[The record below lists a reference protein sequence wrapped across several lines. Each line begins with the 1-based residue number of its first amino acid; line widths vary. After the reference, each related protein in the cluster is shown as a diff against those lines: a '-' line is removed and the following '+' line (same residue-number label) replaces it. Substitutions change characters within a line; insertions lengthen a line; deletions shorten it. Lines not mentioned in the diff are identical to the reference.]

1 MKKYVIVASTVFTT
15 LGLMRYMNLFPFGN
29 VEGFLILGTL
39 HVSYYLAIL
48 EMGPQMVKKSG
59 THVIRQPRKE
69 SLPNKLSVPPV
80 GTVVTNEVR
89 SDVLKALQ
97 QLGHSRKN
105 SHELIDVI
113 QKRYPNLKTPNDIV
127 KYCIKESYQ
136 K

>member
-48 EMGPQMVKKSG
+48 EMGPRMEKKSG

-69 SLPNKLSVPPV
+69 TLPNKLSVPPS
-80 GTVVTNEVR
+80 GTVTNEVR

>member
-1 MKKYVIVASTVFTT
+1 MRRYVIVASTLFTT

-48 EMGPQMVKKSG
+48 ELGSTTPEKSK
-59 THVIRQPRKE
+59 TNVIRQPRKE
-69 SLPNKLSVPPV
+69 TLPNKLSVPPS
-80 GTVVTNEVR
+80 GTVTNEVR

>member
-48 EMGPQMVKKSG
+48 EMGTEKKSG

-80 GTVVTNEVR
+80 GTVVSNEVR

>member
-1 MKKYVIVASTVFTT
+1 MRRYVIVASTVFTT

-48 EMGPQMVKKSG
+48 EMSSTTVKKSG
-59 THVIRQPRKE
+59 TNVIRQPRKE
-69 SLPNKLSVPPV
+69 TLPNKLSVPPS
-80 GTVVTNEVR
+80 GTVVSNEVR